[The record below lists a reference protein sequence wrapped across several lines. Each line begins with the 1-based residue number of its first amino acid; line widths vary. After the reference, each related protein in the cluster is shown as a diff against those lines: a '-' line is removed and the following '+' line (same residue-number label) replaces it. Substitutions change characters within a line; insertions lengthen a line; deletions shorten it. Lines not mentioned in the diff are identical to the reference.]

1 MKNFWIII
9 FLLCGSYCTFAQ
21 KMNRIAYVDV
31 GYILQNLEEYKI
43 ANEQFAEKVASWQK
57 EFEEK
62 QQEIDK
68 RKEKLEAEKPLLTA
82 EMVKDREEE
91 IQVLEKGLNAL
102 RQKRF
107 GAEKGDYIQQKWQ
120 LVQPIQDQIFN
131 IAQEIGKTKQYEY
144 IFTKEDVAS
153 IYAEQKHD
161 ITKFVLRMLKRK
173 DNAEDRN
180 KDIATLLKENY
191 NYELKDERTKKREEA
206 ERKRAEIVAKNI
218 AEREAR
224 QKKLEAE
231 RQKKLQEK
239 KELQEKLQRERQEK
253 QAQKQKALQE
263 KQQKS
268 NQ

>member
-1 MKNFWIII
+1 MKNLWIIF
-9 FLLCGSYCTFAQ
+9 FLFCGSCCTFAQ

-31 GYILQNLEEYKI
+31 DYILENLDEYKI

-57 EFEEK
+57 EFEEQ
-62 QQEIDK
+62 QQEINS

-82 EMVKDREEE
+82 EMLKDREEE
-91 IQVLEKGLNAL
+91 IQVLENGLNAL

-107 GAEKGDYIQQKWQ
+107 AADKGDYIQQKWQ
-120 LVQPIQDQIFN
+120 LAQPIHDQIFN
-131 IAQEIGKTKQYEY
+131 IAQEIGKTRQYEY
-144 IFTKEDVAS
+144 IFTKEDAAS

-180 KDIATLLKENY
+180 KDMATLLKENY

-206 ERKRAEIVAKNI
+206 ERKRAEIIAKNV

-224 QKKLEAE
+224 QKQLAADRERRLEE
-231 RQKKLQEK
+231 RKQQQEK
-239 KELQEKLQRERQEK
+239 AKQEREALKQQRESN
-253 QAQKQKALQE
+253 KQK
-263 KQQKS
+263 
-268 NQ
+268 